1 MSRPGLPP
9 TLSPVLAL
17 PPLIAEQ
24 PALRVD
30 LHSRGIIEASPA
42 LARLIGCQ
50 AESLIGRPL
59 SDLWAPQEREAIMG
73 RFEDVLLLSH
83 DVFGPVALSRVDA
96 PPVSVEVDAAFAYRG
111 GPRLEVRVSPLES
124 TAFEAMLPDS
134 VPAVPRPDDGPPAD
148 AAARPVPAPAEPAAG
163 RAGALVPTGA
173 PVPAAAPH
181 AGTSPDR
188 GPELPGPEPSPAERP
203 RPGCLEALAL
213 VGAAALAVEAD
224 GRVGAA
230 TPAAA
235 RRLGR
240 PGEALG
246 GQALSDLLNLPP
258 ASAEALAEARRK
270 GVCQSLVSAGN
281 GRAEGLKVEWL
292 PGPIPGTGLAILLER
307 PERRPGGRPAVFT
320 ARQAAQV
327 AHDVRDALAA
337 VYCGLRSASEQLP
350 EAHPARATI
359 DQALV
364 ESQRAH
370 RIAEDVLTL
379 AGPGDRPRAP
389 IDLDML
395 LHETAARYQPRAA
408 ARQVALELRLGSGCR
423 VMAELRSLERALANL
438 IENALDATPDGGRIS
453 IESRRE
459 SRSGPGA
466 QVAIAD
472 TGIGIKEETRPH
484 IFEPFVSDKRSGTG
498 LGLAIAQQV
507 LQDHGGEI
515 NFESQEGS
523 GTTFHLWLPRIEAGA
538 S

>member
-30 LHSRGIIEASPA
+30 LHSRGIIEVSPA

-50 AESLIGRPL
+50 TESLVGRPL
-59 SDLWAPQEREAIMG
+59 ADLWAPQEREAIMG

-124 TAFEAMLPDS
+124 TAFEALLPDA
-134 VPAVPRPDDGPPAD
+134 VPAAPWPEAAPPAD
-148 AAARPVPAPAEPAAG
+148 AIARPDPPPAESAADC
-163 RAGALVPTGA
+163 AESPS
-173 PVPAAAPH
+173 PAAAPLSDE
-181 AGTSPDR
+181 GPDPA
-188 GPELPGPEPSPAERP
+188 PELAGPGPVPTERS
-203 RPGCLEALAL
+203 RPNCLEALAL

-240 PGEALG
+240 PGEALR
-246 GQALSDLLNLPP
+246 GQALADLLNLPP
-258 ASAEALAEARRK
+258 AATEALAEARRT
-270 GVCQSLVSAGN
+270 GVCQSLVSAAS
-281 GRAEGLKVEWL
+281 GRVEGLKVEWL
-292 PGPIPGTGLAILLER
+292 PGAVPGTGLAILLER
-307 PERRPGGRPAVFT
+307 VERRPGGRPAVFT

-337 VYCGLRSASEQLP
+337 VYCGLLSASEQLP
-350 EAHPARATI
+350 EGHPARATI

-395 LHETAARYQPRAA
+395 LHDMAARFQPRAA
-408 ARQVALELRLGSGCR
+408 ARQVALEASLGSGCR

-453 IESRRE
+453 IQSRRE
-459 SRSGPGA
+459 TRSVPGV

-484 IFEPFVSDKRSGTG
+484 VFEPFVSDKRSGTG

-515 NFESQEGS
+515 GFESQEGS
-523 GTTFHLWLPRIEAGA
+523 GTTFHLWLPRIEAGSA
-538 S
+538 